1 MKLIFPLAGLLLG
14 LSLFP
19 ASAQSVEEYELTQGR
34 RVAADSV
41 KPAGNGFS
49 AVLITG
55 ANAQNITFTAKEIIA
70 TNLREPGDLG
80 KARTLIASGK
90 FAEAVELAG
99 AVEKQLEPFRQVPG
113 AWWHRALMLRMD
125 AMASKGEAS
134 AAAALVDPKVLE
146 NLPEDVATLL
156 TDFQT
161 IVAKPS
167 SGQEAKAAAL
177 LALAKRTTDP
187 WTAART
193 WLEVGNT
200 LAAQG
205 KMEDAVKGWL
215 RVAVFHPAER
225 DLAVR
230 GTILAARGLQQ
241 IERPKDG
248 VKLLDDY
255 LIDHIASP
263 YESTIKIEAA
273 KIDPKR
279 ENTPAEA
286 ATPDSK

>member
-1 MKLIFPLAGLLLG
+1 MKLIFPLAGCLLG
-14 LSLFP
+14 LFLSS
-19 ASAQSVEEYELTQGR
+19 ASAQSVEEYVLTQGR

-41 KPAGNGFS
+41 KPTGNGFS

-55 ANAQNITFTAKEIIA
+55 ANAQNITFTAKEILS
-70 TNLREPGDLG
+70 TTLREPGELG
-80 KARTLIASGK
+80 QARTLIATGK
-90 FAEAVELAG
+90 FKEAVELTSQ
-99 AVEKQLEPFRQVPG
+99 VEKELEPFRQVPG
-113 AWWHRALMLRMD
+113 TWWSRAMMLRMD
-125 AMASKGEAS
+125 AMACNGEAS
-134 AAAALVDPKVLE
+134 AAAALVDPKLLAD
-146 NLPEDVATLL
+146 LPEEVASLL

-161 IVAKPS
+161 IVDKPK

-177 LALAKRTTDP
+177 QSLAKRTTDP
-187 WTAART
+187 WSAART
-193 WLEVGNT
+193 WLEIGNT

-205 KMEDAVKGWL
+205 KMEEAVKGWL

-248 VKLLDDY
+248 LKLLDDY